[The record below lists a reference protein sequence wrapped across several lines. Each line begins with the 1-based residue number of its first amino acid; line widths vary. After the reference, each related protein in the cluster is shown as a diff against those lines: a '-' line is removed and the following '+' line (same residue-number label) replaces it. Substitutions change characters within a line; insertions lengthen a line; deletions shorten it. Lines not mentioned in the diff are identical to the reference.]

1 MRNIVKGNGQN
12 IAKNLSVV
20 DKFMLWLNDKFI
32 RYKVP
37 FLSSM
42 IVGLLTYMF
51 MFTNKIPNHD
61 DVEYLFGKGAELA
74 SGRWGLSLM
83 SYIFPDFSMP
93 WIYGIV
99 TIILISISVCIT
111 VNIFNIQNKIYQG
124 LLGGLII
131 AFPSLVRTF
140 NFMFTSTSYG
150 VSFILAVLSVYFLIK
165 REWYNKVIAL
175 TLLVFSVSIYQAYVA
190 ITASFLLIYVIQMLI
205 DDEVDIKDIIK
216 KGVFFVLFLA
226 VSLAVYYGITQII
239 LLLSN
244 QEFNEYAS
252 DNINIEYSLL
262 KRILFPYYSLLL
274 SFIDISFC
282 LIPTWLSSVMH
293 IAVILIVCLECILLL
308 RRYNNKLKVI
318 LFIFLI
324 ALLPMAINCLYLF
337 VDAGKMHVLTR
348 YSFVSL
354 YVICFV
360 ILESIGAKTDFKF
373 KNLSKDIVS
382 IFMFIIIITNVY
394 FANQVYLSNMLRYEN
409 MYSLYT
415 SLITQIKTSG
425 LLDDED
431 TKIAIIGESVEMQT
445 NNYELCKSNDIGVFG
460 EASLRPYSYA
470 KFIKYY
476 IGFDAEFATDEEIEQ
491 IAQTDEFKNM
501 ERYPYYGSIQK
512 IDDYLVVKFSD
523 LEEAQ

>member
-1 MRNIVKGNGQN
+1 MRENIVKGNGQN
-12 IAKNLSVV
+12 TAKNLSIV
-20 DKFMLWLNDKFI
+20 DKFMLWLNDKFT

-51 MFTNKIPNHD
+51 MFTNKLPNSD
-61 DVEYLFGKGAELA
+61 DMEHLFGKGVELT

-93 WIYGIV
+93 WIYGII
-99 TIILISISVCIT
+99 TLILISVSVCIT
-111 VNIFNIQNKIYQG
+111 VKIFNIQNKIYQG

-131 AFPSLVRTF
+131 AFPSLIKTF
-140 NFMFTSTSYG
+140 NYMFTSTSYG
-150 VSFILAVLSVYFLIK
+150 ISVILAVLSVYFLIK

-175 TLLVFSVSIYQAYVA
+175 AFLVFSVSIYQAYVA

-205 DDEVDIKDIIK
+205 KDDDIKDIIK
-216 KGVFFVLFLA
+216 KGIFFVLFLA

-244 QEFNEYAS
+244 QEFNGYANNNL
-252 DNINIEYSLL
+252 DIEYSILGRIFYVYYYFILVITKNQFYLVPTQISSILHVVMLL
-262 KRILFPYYSLLL
+262 IIAVEIIVWIFRKKNIIKTLLLGALLCLFP
-274 SFIDISFC
+274 
-282 LIPTWLSSVMH
+282 
-293 IAVILIVCLECILLL
+293 
-308 RRYNNKLKVI
+308 
-318 LFIFLI
+318 
-324 ALLPMAINCLYLF
+324 MATNCLFLF
-337 VDAGKMHVLTR
+337 VGEKAVTTLTL

-354 YVICFV
+354 YVIAFV
-360 ILESIGAKTDFKF
+360 LLESIGTKMNLRF
-373 KNLSKDIVS
+373 KNLAEDIVS
-382 IFMFIIIITNVY
+382 ILMLIIIITNVY
-394 FANQVYLSNMLRYEN
+394 FGNQVYLSRMLRYEN
-409 MYSLYT
+409 MYSLYI
-415 SLITQIKTSG
+415 SVVTQIKANENFKQG
-425 LLDDED
+425 
-431 TKIAIIGESVEMQT
+431 TKIAIIGKSVEMQT
-445 NNYELCKSNDIGVFG
+445 AIHEQCKSNDIEDFDG
-460 EASLRPYSYA
+460 ESPRPYSYA